1 DFFQKM
7 MMNKRNL
14 TSFKYQS
21 FYDLKG

>member
-1 DFFQKM
+1 QKM

-21 FYDLKG
+21 FYDLKR

>member
-1 DFFQKM
+1 FFQKM

-21 FYDLKG
+21 FYDLKR

>member
-1 DFFQKM
+1 KM

-21 FYDLKG
+21 FYDLKR

>member
-1 DFFQKM
+1 

-21 FYDLKG
+21 FYDLKR

>member
-1 DFFQKM
+1 FQKM

-21 FYDLKG
+21 FYDLKR

>member
-1 DFFQKM
+1 M

-21 FYDLKG
+21 FYDLKR